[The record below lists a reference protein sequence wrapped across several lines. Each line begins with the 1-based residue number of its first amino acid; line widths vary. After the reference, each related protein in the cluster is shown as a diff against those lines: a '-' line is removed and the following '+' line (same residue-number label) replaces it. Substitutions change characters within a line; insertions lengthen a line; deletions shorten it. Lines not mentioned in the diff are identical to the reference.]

1 MYNVLSLS
9 NLIITVEK
17 TYVFNA
23 LVTVVPRPRRCC
35 A

>member
-9 NLIITVEK
+9 DLIITVEK
-17 TYVFNA
+17 IYVFKA
-23 LVTVVPRPRRCC
+23 LVTVVPRPRHCC

>member
-1 MYNVLSLS
+1 MYNMLYLS

-17 TYVFNA
+17 TYVFKA
-23 LVTVVPRPRRCC
+23 LVTVVPRPRHSC